1 MSSIVDIL
9 SWIFLLGGGFLGIT
23 GALGLFRFPDFYTR
37 LHAASVTD
45 TLCAGLIVSGLLL
58 QATSAMMVF
67 KLLLILLV
75 LTYTSPTGAHALA
88 KAARHGG
95 LKPQTDSDA
104 DADAPQPDA
113 RQPDASQP
121 GPAKAEQSQGESPST
136 R

>member
-1 MSSIVDIL
+1 MSSLVDLL

-45 TLCAGLIVSGLLL
+45 TLCAGLIVLGLLL

-88 KAARHGG
+88 KAALHGG
-95 LKPQTDSDA
+95 LKPLTDSDT
-104 DADAPQPDA
+104 DELQPSAPPES
-113 RQPDASQP
+113 SQP
-121 GPAKAEQSQGESPST
+121 GADNPEQSQGESPST

>member
-1 MSSIVDIL
+1 MSSLVDIL

-45 TLCAGLIVSGLLL
+45 TLCAGLIITGLLL

-95 LKPQTDSDA
+95 LKPLTDADTDSDA
-104 DADAPQPDA
+104 PQPGA
-113 RQPDASQP
+113 ANP
-121 GPAKAEQSQGESPST
+121 EQSQGESPST
-136 R
+136 H